1 MSNSEELV
9 ALVALLRYGSFR
21 TSQMALR
28 QRLIDGDSPTLI
40 LAEDPNSELIYDR
53 AVSDVDQWI
62 TSGERPLSWLDS
74 DYPQQ
79 LREVHDFPP
88 VIFVR
93 GKLIQPDN
101 GICIVG
107 SRKAGQA
114 AIEAAAQIA
123 QLVVDKNWTV
133 VSGLAEG
140 IDTAAHTET
149 LNRGGRTV
157 AVIGNGINYY
167 YPPKNR
173 GLQHAIEDRGL
184 VISQFWPGTTP
195 KKYSFP
201 MRNAVMSA
209 YARATIIVSA
219 KENSGTRHQAK
230 QAAAHGRP
238 LVVSRAVYENTTWA
252 RKLVDD
258 PNVLA
263 RVAYSTEESVSLA
276 MEMATFTI
284 SDLALL

>member
-21 TSQMALR
+21 TSHMALR
-28 QRLIDGDSPTLI
+28 QRLIDGDSPSLI
-40 LAEDPNSELIYDR
+40 LAEGPDSELIYNR

-93 GKLIQPDN
+93 GKLAQPDN

-114 AIEAAAQIA
+114 ALEAAAQIA
-123 QLVVDKNWTV
+123 QLIVHQNWTV

-184 VISQFWPGTTP
+184 VISQFWPGTSP

-219 KENSGTRHQAK
+219 KEHSGTRHQAK

-238 LVVSRAVYENTTWA
+238 LVVSRAVYEKTTWA

-263 RVAYSTEESVSLA
+263 RVAYSAEESVSLA

-284 SDLALL
+284 SDLTLL

>member
-1 MSNSEELV
+1 MSESEELV
-9 ALVALLRYGSFR
+9 ALVALLRYGSFQ

-28 QRLIDGDSPTLI
+28 QRLIDGDSPSLI
-40 LAEDPNSELIYDR
+40 LAEDPNSELIYNR
-53 AVSDVDQWI
+53 AISDVDQWI

-74 DYPQQ
+74 NYPQQ

-93 GKLIQPDN
+93 GKLAQPDN

-114 AIEAAAQIA
+114 ALEAAAQIA
-123 QLVVDKNWTV
+123 QLIVDKNWTV

-140 IDTAAHTET
+140 IDTAAHIET

-157 AVIGNGINYY
+157 AVIGNGIDCY

-184 VISQFWPGTTP
+184 VISQFWPGTSP

-209 YARATIIVSA
+209 YASATIIVSA

-263 RVAYSTEESVSLA
+263 RVAYSAEESVSLA

-284 SDLALL
+284 SDLTLL

>member
-1 MSNSEELV
+1 MSKSEELV
-9 ALVALLRYGSFR
+9 ALVALLRYGSFQ

-28 QRLIDGDSPTLI
+28 QRLIDGDSPSLI

-53 AVSDVDQWI
+53 AVSDTDKWI

-93 GKLIQPDN
+93 GKLAQPDN

-123 QLVVDKNWTV
+123 HLIVKENWTV

-140 IDTAAHTET
+140 IDTAAHSET
-149 LNRGGRTV
+149 LKLGGRTV
-157 AVIGNGINYY
+157 AVIGNGIDCY

-184 VISQFWPGTTP
+184 VISQFWPGTSP

-263 RVAYSTEESVSLA
+263 RVADSAEESVSLA
-276 MEMATFTI
+276 MEMANITI